1 MAIFVWKSKLEMS
14 DLTLRICKLYKRGL
28 TLLLCKQQGS
38 YQPYQSWQISDFEDN
53 ICKLEHGLL
62 PGCMPVYVN
71 ESAMVNI
78 GVVGEIQTPKQ
89 KEMLLYL
96 MLLIT
101 IDDSEDDT
109 PVSCT

>member
-1 MAIFVWKSKLEMS
+1 
-14 DLTLRICKLYKRGL
+14 
-28 TLLLCKQQGS
+28 
-38 YQPYQSWQISDFEDN
+38 
-53 ICKLEHGLL
+53 
-62 PGCMPVYVN
+62 MPVYVN